1 MSDFLRQLRND
12 EKRCTF
18 SMVGTID
25 KDLASEASV
34 QLPLFVVPK
43 RSTIARIYAVTKEP
57 FATGAEVTIEIY
69 RGSEDGDVLFTTLP
83 LDTTNTVT
91 LSDVGDTAG
100 RYSTEEYVG
109 ATFNQ
114 EAVDSVV
121 GEAQIVVEFTE
132 VPVTAGK
139 YSK

>member
-18 SMVGTID
+18 SMVGTVD
-25 KDLASEASV
+25 SKLADSV
-34 QLPLFVVPK
+34 ATIPLFVVPQN
-43 RSTIARIYAVTKEP
+43 STVARVYAVTKEA
-57 FATGAEVTIEIY
+57 FAVGSVVTVAIY
-69 RGSEDGDVLFTTLP
+69 QGSESGDVLFTDLP
-83 LDTTNTVT
+83 LDTVDTVT
-91 LSDVGDTAG
+91 ISAEGDTAG
-100 RYSTEEYVG
+100 RYETNQHVG

-114 EAVDSVV
+114 TAVDSAT

>member
-18 SMVGTID
+18 SMVGTVD
-25 KDLASEASV
+25 SKLADSV
-34 QLPLFVVPK
+34 SSIPLFVVPK
-43 RSTIARIYAVTKEP
+43 RSTIARIYAVTKEA
-57 FATGAEVTIEIY
+57 FAAGSVVTVAIY
-69 RGSEDGDVLFTTLP
+69 QGSESGDVLFTDLP
-83 LDTTNTVT
+83 LDTVNAVT
-91 LSDVGDTAG
+91 ISAEGDTSG
-100 RYSTEEYVG
+100 RYETNQHVG

-114 EAVDSVV
+114 TAVDSAT